1 MGVLTEH
8 PEPGLLLKIV
18 TVAFVFGTF
27 ARKRNLWCLELGN
40 PEGKPKR
47 SEADKGT
54 QSPDIIVLLKQAC
67 DFLSPNFLL
76 QENFSLPF
84 FPIHSYSSIDT

>member
-1 MGVLTEH
+1 MGED
-8 PEPGLLLKIV
+8 PFSFFPS
-18 TVAFVFGTF
+18 VFKCSWV
-27 ARKRNLWCLELGN
+27 RLWCLELGN

-84 FPIHSYSSIDT
+84 FPIHPYSSIDT